1 MMVRN
6 LAVWISMMTVLL
18 GISCGIT
25 KETTVIPAKKTP
37 PPDWVMQHP
46 ISSSHYIGIA
56 VSNKKNNP
64 VDYASVATK
73 NALNNMASTVSVR
86 ITGQSFLNTMETNK
100 VFSEDFSSSINTTTD
115 IVFDNYETA
124 GIYENENE
132 YWAYVRIS
140 KMAYQEQQARKKNEI
155 LQASYLLYERSL
167 EPQKRNQINTSI
179 DLLLHALFTLKP
191 YWNEQNNFT
200 TPNGDNLLL
209 DQQIYSD
216 IQKILQEIESSCD
229 ESAIMLTAQ
238 NHYHQTAPL
247 KVTGASGS
255 PAIGA
260 PFTYHYPTDKY
271 TRPKKVVTNNQ
282 GLVMVDVINVPFE
295 AQLPKLEFTFDTDAL
310 IPTDLDQKICKNLLK
325 GAETNPLVI
334 PIHIVKPT
342 FYVESTEKNFGE
354 TTNQSILQSTV
365 QGFLAQ
371 KGFAV
376 TSKNKADY
384 WIILEADT
392 KNGGL
397 SSEFISALLDMK
409 LVLTD
414 NQEQIVRYQNNTN
427 TIKGVQLSLPSAG
440 AEAYKKG
447 KLKLEDEW
455 LKQMLQSIL

>member
-1 MMVRN
+1 MLRKQ
-6 LAVWISMMTVLL
+6 AVWILILTLL
-18 GISCGIT
+18 MGVSCIGP
-25 KETTVIPAKKTP
+25 KGSTTTPAKNTP

-64 VDYASVATK
+64 IDYASVATK

-100 VFSEDFSSSINTTTD
+100 IFSEDFSSSINTTTD
-115 IVFDNYETA
+115 IVFDDYETA
-124 GIYENENE
+124 GVYESENE
-132 YWAYVRIS
+132 YWVYLRIS
-140 KMAYQEQQARKKNEI
+140 KMAYQEQQTRKKNEV
-155 LQASYLLYERSL
+155 LQAAYALYERSV

-200 TPNGDNLLL
+200 TPSGENLLL

-216 IQKILQEIESSCD
+216 IQKVIQEIESTCD

-238 NHYHQTAPL
+238 NHYHQTLPL
-247 KVTGASGS
+247 KVFASAGS
-255 PAIGA
+255 PAVGA
-260 PFTYHYPTDKY
+260 PFTYHFPTDKY
-271 TRPKKVVTNNQ
+271 TRPKKVITNGQ
-282 GLVMVDVINVPFE
+282 GIVMVDVINVPFDS
-295 AQLPKLEFTFDTDAL
+295 QLPKLEFTFDSEAL

-325 GAETNPLVI
+325 GAEINPLVI
-334 PIHIVKPT
+334 PIHIIKPT
-342 FYVESTEKNFGE
+342 FFIESVERSFGE
-354 TTNQSILQSTV
+354 STNQSILQSTV

-376 TSKNKADY
+376 TTKNKADY
-384 WIILEADT
+384 WITVEADT

-397 SSEFISALLDMK
+397 SSEFVSALLDLK

-427 TIKGVQLSLPSAG
+427 TLKGVQLSLPAAG

>member
-1 MMVRN
+1 MLRKLYFLVLM
-6 LAVWISMMTVLL
+6 LTLLL
-18 GISCGIT
+18 GISCGLP
-25 KETTVIPAKKTP
+25 KDASVVPSKNTP

-46 ISSSHYIGIA
+46 ISASHYIGIA

-86 ITGQSFLNTMETNK
+86 ITGQSFLNTMESNK

-115 IVFDNYETA
+115 IVFENYETA

-132 YWAYVRIS
+132 YWIYVRIS
-140 KMAYQEQQARKKNEI
+140 KMAYQEQQSRKKNEV
-155 LQASYLLYERSL
+155 LQNAYTLYERSL
-167 EPQKRNQINTSI
+167 EPQKRNQINSSI

-200 TPNGDNLLL
+200 TTSGENLLL

-238 NHYHQTAPL
+238 NHYHQTIPL
-247 KVTGASGS
+247 KVNGSGGS
-255 PAIGA
+255 PAVGA

-271 TRPKKVVTNNQ
+271 TRPKKVTTNGQ
-282 GLVMVDVINVPFE
+282 GMVMVDVVNVPFD
-295 AQLPKLEFTFDTDAL
+295 AKLPKLEFIFDTEAL
-310 IPTDLDQKICKNLLK
+310 IPTDLDQKICRNLLK
-325 GAETNPLVI
+325 GAANNPMVI

-342 FYVESTEKNFGE
+342 FYVESVEKNFGE
-354 TTNQSILQSTV
+354 LGNQTILMSTV

-384 WIILEADT
+384 WITLEADT

>member
-1 MMVRN
+1 MLRKQ
-6 LAVWISMMTVLL
+6 AVWILILTLL
-18 GISCGIT
+18 MGVSCVGPNGIT
-25 KETTVIPAKKTP
+25 TTPAKNTP

-64 VDYASVATK
+64 IDYASVATK

-115 IVFDNYETA
+115 IVFDDYETA
-124 GIYENENE
+124 GVYENENE
-132 YWAYVRIS
+132 YWVYLRIS
-140 KMAYQEQQARKKNEI
+140 KMAYQEQQARKKNEV
-155 LQASYLLYERSL
+155 LQAAYALYERSL

-179 DLLLHALFTLKP
+179 DLLLHALFKLKP

-200 TPNGDNLLL
+200 TPSGENLLL

-216 IQKILQEIESSCD
+216 IQKVIQEIESTCD

-238 NHYHQTAPL
+238 NHYHQTLPL
-247 KVTGASGS
+247 KVFASAGS
-255 PAIGA
+255 PAVGA
-260 PFTYHYPTDKY
+260 PFTYHFPTDKY
-271 TRPKKVVTNNQ
+271 TRPKKVITNSQ
-282 GLVMVDVINVPFE
+282 GIVMVDVINVPFDS
-295 AQLPKLEFTFDTDAL
+295 QLPKLEFTFDSEAL

-325 GAETNPLVI
+325 GAEINPLVI
-334 PIHIVKPT
+334 PIHIIKPT
-342 FYVESTEKNFGE
+342 FFVESVERNFGE

-376 TSKNKADY
+376 TTKNKADY
-384 WIILEADT
+384 WITVEADT

-397 SSEFISALLDMK
+397 SSEFVSALLDLK

-427 TIKGVQLSLPSAG
+427 TLKGVQLSLPAAG

>member
-1 MMVRN
+1 MLRKP
-6 LAVWISMMTVLL
+6 AFWILIMTLFIGVSCLL
-18 GISCGIT
+18 PKG
-25 KETTVIPAKKTP
+25 TTVSPAKNTP

-56 VSNKKNNP
+56 VTNKKNNP
-64 VDYASVATK
+64 IDYASVATK

-100 VFSEDFSSSINTTTD
+100 VFSEDFSSSINTSTD
-115 IVFDNYETA
+115 IVFDDYETA
-124 GIYENENE
+124 GVYENENE
-132 YWAYVRIS
+132 YWVYVRIS
-140 KMAYQEQQARKKNEI
+140 KISYQEQQARKKNEV
-155 LQASYLLYERSL
+155 LQAAYALYERSI
-167 EPQKRNQINTSI
+167 EPKKRNQINTSI

-200 TPNGDNLLL
+200 TPNGENLLL
-209 DQQIYSD
+209 DQQIYAD
-216 IQKILQEIESSCD
+216 IQKVIQEIESTCD

-238 NHYHQTAPL
+238 NHYHQTLPL
-247 KVTGASGS
+247 KVFASAGN
-255 PAIGA
+255 PAVGA
-260 PFTYHYPTDKY
+260 PFTYHFPTDKY
-271 TRPKKVVTNNQ
+271 TRPKKVITNSQ
-282 GLVMVDVINVPFE
+282 GIVMVDIINVPFDS
-295 AQLPKLEFTFDTDAL
+295 QLPKLEFTFDTDAL

-342 FYVESTEKNFGE
+342 FFVESVEKNFGE

-384 WIILEADT
+384 WITLEADT

-397 SSEFISALLDMK
+397 SSEFVSALLDLK
-409 LVLTD
+409 LVLMD

-427 TIKGVQLSLPSAG
+427 TLKGVQLSLPAAG

>member
-1 MMVRN
+1 MMFRN
-6 LAVWISMMTVLL
+6 LTIWIGSFVLL
-18 GISCGIT
+18 FGLSCGLP
-25 KETTVIPAKKTP
+25 KESSLTAPKKTP

-46 ISSSHYIGIA
+46 ISPSHYIGVA
-56 VSNKKNNP
+56 VANKNTNP
-64 VDYASVATK
+64 VDYASIATK

-115 IVFDNYETA
+115 IVFENYETA
-124 GIYENENE
+124 GIYENEND
-132 YWAYVRIS
+132 YWVYLRIS
-140 KMAYQEQQARKKNEI
+140 KMAYQEQQARKKNEV
-155 LQASYLLYERSL
+155 LQNAYALYERSL

-238 NHYHQTAPL
+238 NHYHQTIPL
-247 KVTGASGS
+247 KVNGHGGS
-255 PAIGA
+255 PAVGA

-271 TRPKKVVTNNQ
+271 TRPKKVTTNGQ
-282 GLVMVDVINVPFE
+282 GMVMVDVINVPFE
-295 AQLPKLEFTFDTDAL
+295 SQLPKLEFSFDTEAL
-310 IPTDLDQKICKNLLK
+310 IPTDLDQKICRNLLK
-325 GAETNPLVI
+325 GAEANPLIV

-342 FYVESTEKNFGE
+342 FYVESIEKNFGDNG
-354 TTNQSILQSTV
+354 NQTILMSTV

-384 WIILEADT
+384 WITIEADT

-397 SSEFISALLDMK
+397 SSEFISALLDMT

>member
-1 MMVRN
+1 MMLRKQ
-6 LAVWISMMTVLL
+6 LFWIWSLITILCL
-18 GISCGIT
+18 SCGVG
-25 KETTVIPAKKTP
+25 KETALTPSKKTP

-46 ISSSHYIGIA
+46 ISSAHYIGVA
-56 VSNKKNNP
+56 VANKKNNP
-64 VDYASVATK
+64 IDYASIATK

-115 IVFDNYETA
+115 IVFENYETA
-124 GIYENENE
+124 GIYENEDE
-132 YWAYVRIS
+132 YWVYLRIS
-140 KMAYQEQQARKKNEI
+140 KMAYQEQQARKKNEV
-155 LQASYLLYERSL
+155 LQNAYALYERSL
-167 EPQKRNQINTSI
+167 EPQKRNQINTAV

-229 ESAIMLTAQ
+229 ESAIMLTSQ
-238 NHYHQTAPL
+238 NHYHQTVPL

-271 TRPKKVVTNNQ
+271 TKPKKVTTNGQ

-295 AQLPKLEFTFDTDAL
+295 AKLPKLEFTFDTESL
-310 IPTDLDQKICKNLLK
+310 IPADLDQKICRNLLK
-325 GAETNPLVI
+325 GGEINPLII
-334 PIHIVKPT
+334 PLHIVKPT
-342 FYVESTEKNFGE
+342 FYVESIEKNFGDLN
-354 TTNQSILQSTV
+354 NQTILMSTV

-384 WIILEADT
+384 WITIDADT

-397 SSEFISALLDMK
+397 SSEFIS
-409 LVLTD
+409 
-414 NQEQIVRYQNNTN
+414 
-427 TIKGVQLSLPSAG
+427 
-440 AEAYKKG
+440 
-447 KLKLEDEW
+447 
-455 LKQMLQSIL
+455 